1 MKAVKKV
8 TVSGLVMALY
18 VTIMFLTQGFAFGQF
33 QIRIATSIYAL
44 AAIHPFLII
53 PLGLANL
60 LSNVLM
66 GGLGIMDMIGGLFVG
81 ILTSTLIYQ
90 VKKNQWNDWLIAFPI
105 VLVPGLVVPLWLSPL
120 LNVPYHLLVFSLV
133 VGQVLPGIVG
143 VLLIKRL
150 KNHVI

>member
-1 MKAVKKV
+1 MASYKAIKGLLGPFLLSKSRRLFLKAVKKV

-90 VKKNQWNDWLIAFPI
+90 VKKNQWGAR
-105 VLVPGLVVPLWLSPL
+105 VL
-120 LNVPYHLLVFSLV
+120 
-133 VGQVLPGIVG
+133 
-143 VLLIKRL
+143 
-150 KNHVI
+150 